1 MAKKKNQLAKKQ
13 QDLVPFLDKTSS
25 LGSIMHV
32 LDENDTKAII
42 ELQSELEDTFHK
54 TQVYRTETEA
64 RISIL
69 NDIKYPTPASKYW
82 QAVREQSLHFEEA
95 VSESYHIRHLN
106 LQIYEHEL
114 KIAKLKKK
122 GAHELK
128 IWKKEYWRDTKKA
141 ELNNVKR
148 SLKWR
153 IKELKQWSKIK
164 KELDDGSFDT
174 TNPDTNLGETY
185 KHYWANRVKALH
197 SESGPGE
204 IINALGSYMA
214 SERLTTEDNKVLPFN
229 EVDNSPPKLI
239 PPDLTKLEKG
249 IDNIFKYEKELNE
262 GKEIINEI
270 GPPNN
275 QLLDENVSGI
285 EYDDNNDKQSW
296 Y

>member
-1 MAKKKNQLAKKQ
+1 MAKKKNQLVKKQ
-13 QDLVPFLDKTSS
+13 NTQEITPFLDKTSS

-32 LDENDTKAII
+32 LDENDTKTII
-42 ELQSELEDTFHK
+42 DLQTELEETFTK
-54 TQVYRTETEA
+54 SQVYRTETEA

-69 NDIKYPTPASKYW
+69 NDIKFPTPASKYW
-82 QAVREQSLHFEEA
+82 QAVREQNLHFEEA
-95 VSESYHIRHLN
+95 VTESYHIRHLN

-114 KIAKLKKK
+114 KIKKLKEK

-164 KELDDGSFDT
+164 KELDNGTFDT
-174 TNPDTNLGETY
+174 VNPDTHLGETY

-197 SESGPGE
+197 SKSGPGE
-204 IINALGSYMA
+204 VMNALGSYIA

-229 EVDNSPPKLI
+229 EVDNSPPKFI
-239 PPDLTKLEKG
+239 PPDLTRIEESV
-249 IDNIFKYEKELNE
+249 DNILKYEKEINE
-262 GKEIINEI
+262 GEHIPQELL
-270 GPPNN
+270 PPNN
-275 QLLDENVSGI
+275 QLMDENVPDI
-285 EYDDNNDKQSW
+285 EYDSDKQSW

>member
-1 MAKKKNQLAKKQ
+1 MAKKKNQLIKKQ
-13 QDLVPFLDKTSS
+13 QDLIPFLDKTSS
-25 LGSIMHV
+25 LGNILNV
-32 LDENDTKAII
+32 LDEKDTKTII
-42 ELQSELEDTFHK
+42 RLQEELEETFHK
-54 TQVYRTETEA
+54 SQVYRTETEA

-69 NDIKYPTPASKYW
+69 NDIKFPTPAAKYW
-82 QAVREQSLHFEEA
+82 QSVREQNLHFEEA

-106 LQIYEHEL
+106 LQIYELEL

-128 IWKKEYWRDTKKA
+128 IWKKEYDRDTKKA

-153 IKELKQWSKIK
+153 IKELEQWSKIK

-174 TNPDTNLGETY
+174 TNPDTDLGETY

-204 IINALGSYMA
+204 IINALGSYIA

-229 EVDNSPPKLI
+229 EVDNSPPKLT
-239 PPDLTKLEKG
+239 PPNFKNIEKG
-249 IDNIFKYEKELNE
+249 VDNILKYEKEMSEGQIVTKDLN
-262 GKEIINEI
+262 
-270 GPPNN
+270 PPDN
-275 QLLDENVSGI
+275 QLLDENAPDI
-285 EYDDNNDKQSW
+285 DFEDQSNTSW
-296 Y
+296 F